1 MIALAISAAE
11 VSRSGKITV
20 HFVNKS
26 IMTMTYLWLLLVALN
41 GPIKA
46 TVTAVQ
52 GSSAL
57 IGYGLSVVAVVLFAT
72 WQCWHAYT

>member
-1 MIALAISAAE
+1 
-11 VSRSGKITV
+11 
-20 HFVNKS
+20 
-26 IMTMTYLWLLLVALN
+26 MTYLWLLLVALN

-57 IGYGLSVVAVVLFAT
+57 IGYGLSVVVVVLFAT
-72 WQCWHAYT
+72 WQC

>member
-11 VSRSGKITV
+11 VSCRGKITA

-26 IMTMTYLWLLLVALN
+26 IMIMIYLWLLLVTLK
-41 GPIKA
+41 GPTRA

-57 IGYGLSVVAVVLFAT
+57 IGCGLGVVVVVFFAT